1 VNPQQPEVSYVLP
14 DCDRDRS
21 SALQN
26 AIWDL
31 RHALNLQER
40 PGLDDHRQML
50 RRARRAIAAG
60 FAELECLSAELKPTP
75 DEMAEAR
82 HSLALA
88 LEEQAED
95 LHATESLAEHLTEAI
110 KDELPPRRFLDHLL

>member
-1 VNPQQPEVSYVLP
+1 MNPQLPEFSYVLK

-31 RHALNLQER
+31 RHALDLQER
-40 PGLDDHRQML
+40 PGLDDHVQML
-50 RRARRAIAAG
+50 RRARRAIASG
-60 FAELECLSAELKPTP
+60 LAELECLSAELKPTA
-75 DEMAEAR
+75 DEMAAAR

-88 LEEQAED
+88 LKEEAED
-95 LHATESLAEHLTEAI
+95 FRAAQESRVVPVERSAI
-110 KDELPPRRFLDHLL
+110 EIEDGN